1 MKDEMKKSDEK
12 NLREAIQGVEGEARW
27 HEPLS
32 RHTTLKIGGPADLLV
47 IPQDIESL
55 ARLVRQA
62 HQLELPI
69 FVLGGSNL
77 LVRDGG
83 IRGIVVKLSRLQRI
97 TDPEETEIEAEG
109 GVTLSRLSRHALSRG
124 LGGLEFALGIPGTVG
139 GAVMMNAGTREGEM
153 SDLLTGIRIIQSDGT
168 IRTLSRK
175 EMAFGY
181 RWSRFPRGVIVSA
194 RMKLRKAGKAE
205 VQKRMEG
212 FNDRR
217 KATHPLALPNAGSV
231 FKNPNG
237 TFAARL
243 VEAVGLKGRRIGDAQ
258 VSERHANFIV
268 NRGRATARDVLQLI
282 RLIGKRVE
290 KETGITLEL
299 EWKVVGSE

>member
-1 MKDEMKKSDEK
+1 MKTSDEN
-12 NLREAIQGVEGEARW
+12 NLREAVQGIEGEVRW

-32 RHTTLKIGGPADLLV
+32 RHTTLKIGGPADVLV
-47 IPQDIESL
+47 IPRDLDAL
-55 ARLVRQA
+55 ARLVHRARQLDA
-62 HQLELPI
+62 PI
-69 FVLGGSNL
+69 FVMGGSNL

-83 IRGIVVKLSRLQRI
+83 IRGIVVKLSRFQRI

-139 GAVMMNAGTREGEM
+139 GAVVMNAGTREGEM

-205 VQKRMEG
+205 IQKRMEG

-217 KATHPLALPNAGSV
+217 KATQPLALPNAGSV

-268 NRGRATARDVLQLI
+268 NRGHATAKDVLQLI

-290 KETGITLEL
+290 EEAGITLEL
-299 EWKVVGSE
+299 EWMVVGSE

>member
-1 MKDEMKKSDEK
+1 MNKSDEK
-12 NLREAIQGVEGEARW
+12 VLREAVRGVEGEIRW
-27 HEPLS
+27 LEPLS
-32 RHTTLKIGGPADLLV
+32 LHTTLKIGGPADVMV
-47 IPQDIESL
+47 IPKDLQSL

-62 HQLELPI
+62 HQLEAPI
-69 FVLGGSNL
+69 FVMGGSNL

-83 IRGIVVKLSRLQRI
+83 IRGIVVKLTRFQRI
-97 TDPEETEIEAEG
+97 TNPDETEIEAEG
-109 GVTLSRLSRHALSRG
+109 GVPLSRLSRHALARG
-124 LGGLEFALGIPGTVG
+124 LSGLEFALGIPGTVG
-139 GAVMMNAGTREGEM
+139 GAVMMNAGTPEGEM

-168 IRTLSRK
+168 IRTLPRK

-194 RMKLRKAGKAE
+194 RLKLRKAAKAE

-217 KATHPLALPNAGSV
+217 KATQPLTLPNAGSV
-231 FKNPNG
+231 FKNPAG
-237 TFAARL
+237 TFAAKL
-243 VEAVGLKGRRIGDAQ
+243 VEAVGLRGRRIGDAQ

-268 NRGRATARDVLQLI
+268 NRGHATAKDVLQLI
-282 RLIGKRVE
+282 RMIGSRVE
-290 KETGITLEL
+290 KESGITLEL

>member
-1 MKDEMKKSDEK
+1 MKKSDEK
-12 NLREAIQGVEGEARW
+12 NLRNAIQGVEGDIRW
-27 HEPLS
+27 HAPLS
-32 RHTTLKIGGPADLLV
+32 LHTTLKIGGPADVLV
-47 IPQDIESL
+47 IPKDLEAL

-62 HQLELPI
+62 HQLEVPI
-69 FVLGGSNL
+69 FVVGGSNL

-109 GVTLSRLSRHALSRG
+109 GVTLSRLSRHALSQG

-139 GAVMMNAGTREGEM
+139 GAVVMNAGTREGEM
-153 SDLLTGIRIIQSDGT
+153 SDVLTGVRIIESDGT
-168 IRTLSRK
+168 IRTMVRG

-194 RMKLRKAGKAE
+194 RMKLRKAGQAE
-205 VQKRMEG
+205 IQRRMQG
-212 FNDRR
+212 FIERR
-217 KATHPLALPNAGSV
+217 KATQPLTLPNAGSV

-258 VSERHANFIV
+258 VSEQHANFIV
-268 NRGRATARDVLQLI
+268 NRGHATAKDVLQLI

-290 KETGITLEL
+290 EETGITLEL
-299 EWKVVGSE
+299 ELRIVGQDR

>member
-1 MKDEMKKSDEK
+1 MKKSDEK
-12 NLREAIQGVEGEARW
+12 NLREAVRGIEGEIRW
-27 HEPLS
+27 DEPLR
-32 RHTTLKIGGPADLLV
+32 RHTTLKIGGPADVLV
-47 IPQDIESL
+47 IPKDTEAL

-62 HQLELPI
+62 RPLDAPV
-69 FVLGGSNL
+69 FVMGGSNL

-83 IRGIVVKLSRLQRI
+83 IRGIVVKLTRFQRI
-97 TDPEETEIEAEG
+97 TDPDETEIEAEG
-109 GVTLSRLSRHALSRG
+109 GVALSRLSRHALARG

-139 GAVMMNAGTREGEM
+139 GAVVMNAGTREGEM
-153 SDLLTGIRIIQSDGT
+153 SDLLTGVRIIESDGT
-168 IRTLSRK
+168 IRMLSRG

-194 RMKLRKAGKAE
+194 RMKLRKAGKTE
-205 VQKRMEG
+205 IQRRMEG
-212 FNDRR
+212 FTDRR
-217 KATHPLALPNAGSV
+217 KATQPLTWPNAGSV

-268 NRGRATARDVLQLI
+268 NRGHATAKEVLQLI

-290 KETGITLEL
+290 DETGITLEL
-299 EWKVVGSE
+299 ELKVVGRD